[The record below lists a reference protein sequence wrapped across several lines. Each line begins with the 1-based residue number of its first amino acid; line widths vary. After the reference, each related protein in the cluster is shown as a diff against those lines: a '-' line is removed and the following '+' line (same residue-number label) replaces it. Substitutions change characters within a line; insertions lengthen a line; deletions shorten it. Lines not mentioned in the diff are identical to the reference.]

1 MVKVEVIEKFTLKEF
16 GKLKNITRGTANDK
30 YGELYI
36 TDTFECDEEM
46 AKYLTGNNALNKVVV
61 KVIEVEPEQWAV
73 TEEEDGNVH
82 VRPVV
87 DGEIVDTPVE
97 KVEDYSKV
105 ICEDKEVEKLFEEKP
120 KKKKGKK

>member
-16 GKLKNITRGTANDK
+16 GKIKNLKRGTANDK

-61 KVIEVEPEQWAV
+61 KVIEVEPEEVVQAV
-73 TEEEDGNVH
+73 ADAMVEVAKEDNKSVEE
-82 VRPVV
+82 VV
-87 DGEIVDTPVE
+87 QEIQ
-97 KVEDYSKV
+97 K
-105 ICEDKEVEKLFEEKP
+105 EKP

>member
-16 GKLKNITRGTANDK
+16 GKIKNLKRGTANDK
-30 YGELYI
+30 YGELYT

-61 KVIEVEPEQWAV
+61 KVIEVEPEEVSEEVVQAV
-73 TEEEDGNVH
+73 ADAIVEVAEEDN
-82 VRPVV
+82 
-87 DGEIVDTPVE
+87 
-97 KVEDYSKV
+97 KSVEDV
-105 ICEDKEVEKLFEEKP
+105 VKEIQKEKP

>member
-1 MVKVEVIEKFTLKEF
+1 MVKVEVIEKFTLKAF
-16 GKLKNITRGTANDK
+16 GEIKNLTRGTKSDK
-30 YGELYI
+30 YGELYV

-61 KVIEVEPEQWAV
+61 KVIEVEPKKVEQRPLEELAIV
-73 TEEEDGNVH
+73 EED
-82 VRPVV
+82 
-87 DGEIVDTPVE
+87 
-97 KVEDYSKV
+97 SKV